1 MSFMNW
7 LLAFCFG
14 VSVGVA
20 GTLIWV
26 ILLMSSPSIDE
37 GIEESHQTIVASL

>member
-7 LLAFCFG
+7 LLAFFFG
-14 VSVGVA
+14 ISVGVA

-37 GIEESHQTIVASL
+37 GIEESHQTIVTSL